1 MDYKELNLKR
11 GDLLTAEHMAHIEQG
26 IDFVTAEASKL
37 KEQVLPEPIA
47 PFMHLVTNEE
57 NKWVQEER
65 THYAYTSIQEIIPTT
80 DLIFEEQTEG
90 LEKIFLFPT
99 PLLNSTPVVGEICDF
114 QYNGTTYHLTTKMI
128 TDTTEDEFGNISL
141 ISLYCWGDTT
151 IFNEDET
158 DSDVHFL
165 FIHDHSNQLESWAGL
180 SCMFIDEIGNMDY
193 CTIAING
200 KAETLKTID
209 KKFLSNLRG
218 QKTIT
223 LTENSSN
230 SYTSSVPFNE
240 AWTMTATELQN
251 AIEIKNNELKFGSG
265 NSVFAVDKIEYG
277 QSKAIQFCLIGF
289 NDYKQYG
296 ISILQWYDV
305 HPNTVFIEGYYSL
318 SPHNSNSEKA
328 ITVVDAGSSRLSCAP
343 VSVIKEMLGIQ
354 EPFLINVTL
363 GDEEALTTDHY
374 SEDIYNA
381 FKAGRE
387 IYIIENSGG
396 RIPLNIGNISQHS
409 CSFNYFTWD
418 EYDKLLFYFELT
430 ITENSVKVAHKY
442 FSPTN

>member
-1 MDYKELNLKR
+1 MDYKELNLKK
-11 GDLLTAEHMAHIEQG
+11 GDLLTADHMAHIEQG

-80 DLIFEEQTEG
+80 ELILEEETVDS
-90 LEKIFLFPT
+90 EKFFLFPT
-99 PLLNSTPVVGEICDF
+99 SLLSSTPVIGEICDF
-114 QYNGTTYHLTTKMI
+114 YYNGTTYHLTTKMV
-128 TDTTEDEFGNISL
+128 TQTMEDEFGNITL
-141 ISLYCWGDTT
+141 VSLYCWGRTT
-151 IFNEDET
+151 GLDEDET
-158 DSDVHFL
+158 DSDVPFVFVHDSSNLLQL
-165 FIHDHSNQLESWAGL
+165 FTGV
-180 SCMFIDEIGNMDY
+180 SCIFIDQIGQMDY
-193 CTIAING
+193 CTIAIRG

-223 LTENSSN
+223 LTQDSSN
-230 SYTSSVPFNE
+230 NYTSSIPFNE

-251 AIEIKNNELKFGSG
+251 AIEIKDDELKVGSG

-277 QSKAIQFCLIGF
+277 QSKAIQFCLISF
-289 NDYKQYG
+289 NDYRQYG
-296 ISILQWYDV
+296 ITILQWYDG

-318 SPHNSNSEKA
+318 SPYNSNSEEA
-328 ITVVDAGSSRLSCAP
+328 ITVVGANSSRLSYAP
-343 VSVIKEMLGIQ
+343 VSAIKEMLGIQ
-354 EPFLINVTL
+354 DPFLVNVTL
-363 GDEEALTTDHY
+363 DDEESLTTDHY

-387 IYIIENSGG
+387 IYIIESSGG
-396 RIPLNIGNISQHS
+396 RLPLNIGNISQHS
-409 CSFNYFTWD
+409 CSFNYSTWD

-430 ITENSVKVAHKY
+430 ITQDKVKVVHKT
-442 FSPTN
+442 FSPQN